1 MKADDIRSHQ
11 CGMIGDDV
19 SAAGR
24 RSVAALAFSCPI
36 ADRDWR
42 QLE

>member
-1 MKADDIRSHQ
+1 MS
-11 CGMIGDDV
+11 G
-19 SAAGR
+19 AAGR